1 VRLSGKDDF
10 GRNLVTAK
18 ERDLGPLVK
27 EGADSLDLDGGQLV
41 ALGRSLNEAWFFG
54 ARAGHTQALARMAKR
69 QAGPVPID
77 LDQIEAEFKALMEE
91 AADALNLSVDQTL
104 RMWDFLTRAWVAG
117 AKSCQAELNA
127 CVIELNSDVAQEAL
141 QWLQDEEEE

>member
-1 VRLSGKDDF
+1 V
-10 GRNLVTAK
+10 
-18 ERDLGPLVK
+18 E

-41 ALGRSLNEAWFFG
+41 ALERSLNEAWFFG
-54 ARAGHTQALARMAKR
+54 ARAGHAQGALARMAKR

-77 LDQIEAEFKALMEE
+77 LDQIEAEFKVLMEE
-91 AADALNLSVDQTL
+91 AADALNLSVEQTL

-141 QWLQDEEEE
+141 QWLQDEEKE